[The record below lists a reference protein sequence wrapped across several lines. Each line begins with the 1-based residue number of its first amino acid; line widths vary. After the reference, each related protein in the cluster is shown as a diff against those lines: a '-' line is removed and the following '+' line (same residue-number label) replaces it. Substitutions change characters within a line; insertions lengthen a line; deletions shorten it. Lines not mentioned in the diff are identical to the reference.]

1 VTGCILAALFL
12 WQGAAE
18 AEALHE
24 KGLTLYEQG
33 RAEAGIAAV
42 RESLALHRKLGKTE
56 GQAVNLR
63 VLAFIHEGIGERQ
76 KALGYYEQALGVIK
90 GQGLGELEART
101 LRDIG
106 VLYYNVDAN
115 EKAFQ
120 YMERALAMQRATAKP
135 GALALT
141 LFGLGELRRQAG
153 EKGKARALFDEALGL
168 ARAAGDR
175 KTEAD
180 ALSSRAMLEVS
191 RGRAEL
197 EQALAIRLEMKDRRG
212 EASTRAKLAIVML
225 ASGEVGGA
233 RAELKRS
240 IGLYREEKYRGGEAF
255 GHQTLAMLER
265 KAGNL
270 EAAAAEMLAAVTLAE
285 GLRQKLSDR
294 ELRATYI
301 GYVQNRY
308 EFLIETYLELDKGDA
323 RRAFAIGERAR
334 ARAVVEALTEA
345 GVRGGPE
352 MATLTAEQ
360 VRKDVLDEETVL
372 AEYALGAAK
381 SHLFVVTKAGGVTHR
396 ELPGR
401 AKLEEMARGA
411 YAGYRTAG
419 KARPD
424 AAALARVLLPGVTA
438 KRLVVVAEGAL
449 QYLPFSDLTEATV
462 TLAPSASALLALRGT
477 AMRSGGRRL
486 ALFADPA
493 VPQMA
498 RLAFAR
504 MEAESILQ
512 LAPAGERFV
521 AMGEKATRESVL
533 QNPAAVMHFAVH
545 SVFEAER
552 TEIVLAGGS
561 LGLRDLYG
569 MKLGA
574 DLVVLSACQTA
585 LGKEGKREGLMSLTR
600 AFQQAGVKRVVAS
613 LWKVD
618 DRATAELMKH
628 FYTAMFQEKLRP
640 ADALREAQ
648 RKLAG
653 SKRWA
658 HPFYWAGFVM
668 QGEFV

>member
-1 VTGCILAALFL
+1 M
-12 WQGAAE
+12 
-18 AEALHE
+18 
-24 KGLTLYEQG
+24 KG
-33 RAEAGIAAV
+33 R
-42 RESLALHRKLGKTE
+42 
-56 GQAVNLR
+56 
-63 VLAFIHEGIGERQ
+63 
-76 KALGYYEQALGVIK
+76 
-90 GQGLGELEART
+90 GLGELEAKT

-106 VLYYNVDAN
+106 VLYYNLD
-115 EKAFQ
+115 EEGKAFR
-120 YMERALAMQRATAKP
+120 YMDRALAMQRATAKP

-141 LFGLGELRRQAG
+141 LFGLGELRRKAG

-180 ALSSRAMLEVS
+180 ALSSRAMLEIS
-191 RGRAEL
+191 SGRGEL
-197 EQALAIRLEMKDRRG
+197 ERALAIRLEMKDKRG
-212 EASTRAKLAIVML
+212 EASTRAKLGILLL
-225 ASGEVGGA
+225 ANGDSAGA
-233 RAELKRS
+233 RAELRRS
-240 IGLYREEKYRGGEAF
+240 IGLFREDKYLGGEAF
-255 GHQTLAMLER
+255 AHQTLAMLER

-323 RRAFAIGERAR
+323 RRAFAMSERAR
-334 ARAVVEALTEA
+334 ARAVVEALSEA

-352 MATLTAEQ
+352 AATLTAEQ
-360 VRKDVLDEETVL
+360 VRRDVLDGETVL
-372 AEYALGAAK
+372 AEYALGTAR

-401 AKLEEMARGA
+401 AQLEEMALAA
-411 YAGYRTAG
+411 YAGYREPG

-424 AAALARVLLPGVTA
+424 AAALARVLLPGVSA
-438 KRLVVVAEGAL
+438 KKLLVVADGAL
-449 QYLPFSDLTEATV
+449 QYLPFADLTGATV
-462 TLAPSASALLALRGT
+462 TLAPSASALMALRGT
-477 AMRSGGRRL
+477 AGRTGGRRL
-486 ALFADPA
+486 AVFADPA
-493 VPQMA
+493 APQLA

-504 MEAESILQ
+504 MEAESILG

-521 AMGEKATRESVL
+521 AMGAEATRESVL
-533 QNPAAVMHFAVH
+533 KNPAAVMHFAVH
-545 SVFEAER
+545 SVLEGER

-585 LGKEGKREGLMSLTR
+585 LGKERKREGLMSLTR

-628 FYTAMFQEKLRP
+628 FYTEMFQGKRP
-640 ADALREAQ
+640 AAEALREAQ
-648 RKLAG
+648 RRMEA
-653 SKRWA
+653 SKRWG
-658 HPFYWAGFVM
+658 HPFYWAGFVL